1 MRHRGKIALHPGDS
15 EAKQRLVSSPTYLV
29 MGACWYHANDM
40 GTGIHAIPGQGESSD
55 RQSQAAP
62 AEPDAVSLL
71 RQLLAE
77 ERARS
82 DQLLEAVTAWQLRA
96 RQAEERLVAM
106 MGAAREA
113 APASAAPASAPP
125 AAAAGRARSDTAASP
140 TAAMPPAA
148 PSPAM
153 PAGDPVFKRHP
164 LYRGKRFQQV
174 VNDFVEEARAAQR
187 QYASLASRPGR
198 TRKDEIALGLLD
210 AEWAPIGGAEW
221 HAADPRWLAQERA
234 RFEYRL
240 ELGRT
245 RNTSSI
251 LQMGLVRIGAII
263 LACIALIT
271 IILALIGVI

>member
-1 MRHRGKIALHPGDS
+1 M
-15 EAKQRLVSSPTYLV
+15 
-29 MGACWYHANDM
+29 
-40 GTGIHAIPGQGESSD
+40 
-55 RQSQAAP
+55 
-62 AEPDAVSLL
+62 SLL

-106 MGAAREA
+106 MGAARTA
-113 APASAAPASAPP
+113 APASVAPAGAPP
-125 AAAAGRARSDTAASP
+125 AAAGSVRSGAAASP
-140 TAAMPPAA
+140 PAAMPQAA
-148 PSPAM
+148 PSPAA

-164 LYRGKRFQQV
+164 LYRGKRYQQV

-187 QYASLASRPGR
+187 QYASLASRPAR
-198 TRKDEIALGLLD
+198 TRKDDIALGLLD
-210 AEWAPIGGAEW
+210 AEWAPIGGTEW

-245 RNTSSI
+245 RDASSI
-251 LQMGLVRIGAII
+251 FQIGMVRIGALILAFIALIAII
-263 LACIALIT
+263 LAIVGLI
-271 IILALIGVI
+271 

>member
-1 MRHRGKIALHPGDS
+1 
-15 EAKQRLVSSPTYLV
+15 
-29 MGACWYHANDM
+29 M
-40 GTGIHAIPGQGESSD
+40 GTGIQAIPGQGEPGD

-62 AEPDAVSLL
+62 AESDAVSLL

-106 MGAAREA
+106 MGAARAA
-113 APASAAPASAPP
+113 APASAATAPAGPPSPPVATAGSA
-125 AAAAGRARSDTAASP
+125 RLDTAASP
-140 TAAMPPAA
+140 AAAMPPAA
-148 PSPAM
+148 PAM

-164 LYRGKRFQQV
+164 LYRGKRYQQV
-174 VNDFVEEARAAQR
+174 VNDFVAEARAAQR

-210 AEWAPIGGAEW
+210 AEWAPIGGTEW

-240 ELGRT
+240 ELGGT
-245 RNTSSI
+245 RHTPGI
-251 LQMGLVRIGAII
+251 LQMGIVRIGALV
-263 LACIALIT
+263 LAGIALIT
-271 IILALIGVI
+271 IVLALIGVI